1 MRTAGLASRLRIM
14 SPRLFPVL
22 ALALVLAGCERPAA
36 AVAPPSPAAAGSAQA
51 KAAPSTPAG
60 VYVLQGDRQAVLT
73 LTPVATGW
81 RISLKGGSDPAG
93 GPAAAADCEVEAE
106 GALRDQTITAKVVP
120 FEGANIAVSAQDLA
134 ARPAQVTIGLTS
146 GSAAVTTD
154 FQGCGVGAD
163 LSGRYTRT
171 DKTLPGSTAVSPG
184 ASVAD
189 LRAIYPDAK
198 LEIVKGYPW
207 ARFALRQGGSPTAVL
222 TFDGE
227 NEELADGRNS
237 IQAIGAI
244 VGWEALKPD
253 LRVTK
258 VEASPS

>member
-14 SPRLFPVL
+14 SSRPFPVL

-36 AVAPPSPAAAGSAQA
+36 AVAPPSPAAAGTAQA
-51 KAAPSTPAG
+51 KAASPTPAG
-60 VYVLQGDRQAVLT
+60 VYTLRGDRRAVLT
-73 LTPVATGW
+73 LAPVAAGW
-81 RISLKGGSDPAG
+81 RVSLKGGSNPAG
-93 GPAAAADCEVEAE
+93 GAAAAADCEVEAE
-106 GALRDQTITAKVVP
+106 GPLRDQTITAKVVP
-120 FEGANIAVSAQDLA
+120 FEGDNIAVSAQDLA
-134 ARPAQVTIGLTS
+134 ARPARVTVGLTS

-163 LSGRYTRT
+163 LSGRYERADTAP
-171 DKTLPGSTAVSPG
+171 KGSAAITPG

-189 LRAIYPDAK
+189 LRARYPDAK
-198 LEIVKGYPW
+198 LEVVEGYPW
-207 ARFALRQGGSPTAVL
+207 ARFALRQGGRPTAVL

-244 VGWEALKPD
+244 VGWDALKPD

-258 VEASPS
+258 VETSPS